1 MKNPMEF
8 SVTFHLNRIANV
20 VTILFMLSGAS
31 SLSAQEQ
38 NDYGSVPRQK
48 FEHSRAESEAEL
60 RVSLSPDKIIQLLQ
74 QEPGLLLQVKKSL
87 VRKAYEQGRLLDP
100 ADLTDDALFRL
111 LREDDNVRILA
122 TQ

>member
-1 MKNPMEF
+1 MEF

-74 QEPGLLLQVKKSL
+74 QEPGQ
-87 VRKAYEQGRLLDP
+87 
-100 ADLTDDALFRL
+100 
-111 LREDDNVRILA
+111 
-122 TQ
+122 